1 MSVSSVTEL
10 YFMTVSNREITDVEQ
25 TGMHSQFYEKFS
37 IRYHISHIFKSI
49 WDDPS
54 HRKKFITE
62 SRYVYSFIYCQ
73 ELGLS
78 ESKRNAEQFV
88 RFAALIMNDT
98 TYLLDESL
106 SKLKEIQALQIE
118 LDQPLV
124 VCRIY

>member
-1 MSVSSVTEL
+1 M
-10 YFMTVSNREITDVEQ
+10 TDVEQ

-62 SRYVYSFIYCQ
+62 SRYEVLAAFVFNNS
-73 ELGLS
+73 GS
-78 ESKRNAEQFV
+78 WRRRNAEQFV

-106 SKLKEIQALQIE
+106 SKLKEIQTLQIE

-124 VCRIY
+124 VCHT